1 MRVRVQTDNG
11 NCNIA
16 AAEDPGFFAKWTFL
30 ENGALPR
37 PRLPP
42 ADSVVALAAGSVSV
56 AASDVELEE
65 PLTEWEDVGSAL

>member
-42 ADSVVALAAGSVSV
+42 ADSVAIPIQPQCKYHSPRNYVA
-56 AASDVELEE
+56 
-65 PLTEWEDVGSAL
+65 